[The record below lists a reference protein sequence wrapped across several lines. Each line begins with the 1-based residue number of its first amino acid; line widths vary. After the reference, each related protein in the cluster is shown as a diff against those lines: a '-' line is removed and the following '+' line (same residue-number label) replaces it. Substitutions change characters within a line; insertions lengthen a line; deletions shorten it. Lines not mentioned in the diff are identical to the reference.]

1 MPTPINRSIRPLLL
15 ALLLLAAH
23 APLSGQPPA
32 ALLRQGVELGVIHDY
47 EPALDLFGRLSTVYP
62 GRPEGPFYRAAIHQS
77 MMLDFESDEW
87 QELFY
92 ADLEEAIHRALQQ
105 LRLQPED
112 AEARFYAGAAYAY
125 KSAQLSR
132 DGKYW
137 PAYRAIQSSL
147 DYLEP
152 LLKED
157 STWCDALL
165 GVGTYQYWRSR
176 ITIKLSWLPFFPD
189 RRREGIAMITRAAA
203 CAQLSP
209 ASAWSNLAWISI
221 REKEYD
227 RAIVWSRTGLE
238 RYPGSRFFLWPIA
251 EAQFLKG
258 DYSAAIGSY
267 SNLLLST
274 REAPYNNGYNE
285 LVILWKM
292 AQCHE
297 RIGENDLARSYY
309 QEMVDCR
316 VAEEVRGR
324 AESKIRMARE
334 WLAAH

>member
-1 MPTPINRSIRPLLL
+1 MPESVIRSCRSLLL
-15 ALLLLAAH
+15 ALLLMAAN
-23 APLSGQPPA
+23 APLCGQPPA
-32 ALLRQGVELGVIHDY
+32 SLLRQGVEWGVTHDY
-47 EPALDLFGRLSTVYP
+47 DRALELFGRITDDYP
-62 GRPEGPFYRAAIHQS
+62 ARPEGPFYRAAIHQS
-77 MMLDFESDEW
+77 MMLDFESGEW
-87 QELFY
+87 QAFFY
-92 ADLEEAIHRALQQ
+92 GDLEMAIHRAMQQ
-105 LRLQPED
+105 LRRQPD
-112 AEARFYAGAAYAY
+112 DPEAMFYAGAAYAY

-152 LLKED
+152 LLKRD

-165 GVGTYQYWRSR
+165 GVGSYQYWRSR

-189 RRREGIAMITRAAA
+189 RRREGIAMITHAAD

-227 RAIVWSRTGLE
+227 RAISWSRKGLE
-238 RYPGSRFFLWPIA
+238 RYPASRFFLWPLA
-251 EAQFLKG
+251 EAQFLKT
-258 DYSAAIGSY
+258 DYSAAIESY
-267 SNLLLST
+267 SKLLQST
-274 REAPYNNGYNE
+274 QEAQHNNGYNE

-297 RIGENDLARSYY
+297 RIGEHDLARSYY
-309 QEMVDCR
+309 QEVADCR
-316 VAEEVRGR
+316 VAEEVKGR
-324 AESKIRMARE
+324 AANKIRAAQE
-334 WLAAH
+334 WLAAN